1 MEMSFDTLGQ
11 LNWLAVIVGGLIYF
25 VLGALWYSNA
35 LFAKPWQK
43 AIGWDPAT
51 QSEPQV
57 NPLTY
62 AVPGL
67 AYLVMAVATGMIAK
81 ATGTDTL
88 GEGIVLGLIIGVG
101 YALTSSLVAA
111 FFTPQTPQPMV
122 LFAITGAYNLI
133 GFLVMAVIV
142 SIWV

>member
-11 LNWLAVIVGGLIYF
+11 LNWLAVIVGGIIYF
-25 VLGALWYSNA
+25 ALGALWYSNV
-35 LFAKPWQK
+35 LFARPWQR
-43 AIGWDPAT
+43 AIGWDAT
-51 QSEPQV
+51 QQPPQL

-62 AVPGL
+62 VVPGL
-67 AYLVMAVATGMIAK
+67 AYIVMAVATGMIAK

-88 GEGIVLGLIIGVG
+88 GEGIALGLIIGVG
-101 YALTSSLVAA
+101 YALASSLVAA
-111 FFTPQTPQPMV
+111 FFTPNRPQPMV

-133 GFLVMAVIV
+133 GFLIMAVIV

>member
-1 MEMSFDTLGQ
+1 MTFESLGD

-25 VLGALWYSNA
+25 VLGALWYSPV

-43 AIGWDPAT
+43 SIGWDPAT
-51 QSEPQV
+51 QPELQQ

-62 AVPGL
+62 VVPGL

-81 ATGTDTL
+81 ATGSDTL
-88 GEGIVLGLIIGVG
+88 TEGIVLGLIIGVG
-101 YALTSSLVAA
+101 YALAASLVAA
-111 FFTPQTPQPMV
+111 FFTPNSPQPMV

-133 GFLVMAVIV
+133 GFLIMAVIISV
-142 SIWV
+142 WV

>member
-1 MEMSFDTLGQ
+1 MSFDTLGQ
-11 LNWLAVIVGGLIYF
+11 LNWLAVIVAGVIYF
-25 VLGALWYSNA
+25 ALGALWYSNV
-35 LFAKPWQK
+35 LFARPWQR
-43 AIGWDPAT
+43 AIGWDAT
-51 QSEPQV
+51 QQPPQQ

-62 AVPGL
+62 VVPGL
-67 AYLVMAVATGMIAK
+67 AYIVMAVATGMIAK

-101 YALTSSLVAA
+101 YALASSLVTA
-111 FFTPQTPQPMV
+111 FFTPNSPQPMV

-133 GFLVMAVIV
+133 GFLILAVIV

>member
-11 LNWLAVIVGGLIYF
+11 LNWLAVIVAGVIYF
-25 VLGALWYSNA
+25 VLGALWYHNA
-35 LFAKPWQK
+35 LFGRPWQR
-43 AIGWDPAT
+43 AIGWDPST
-51 QSEPQV
+51 QPEPQV

-62 AVPGL
+62 VVPGL

-101 YALTSSLVAA
+101 YALTASLVAA
-111 FFTPQTPQPMV
+111 FFTPQTPAPMT

-133 GFLVMAVIV
+133 GFLIMAVII